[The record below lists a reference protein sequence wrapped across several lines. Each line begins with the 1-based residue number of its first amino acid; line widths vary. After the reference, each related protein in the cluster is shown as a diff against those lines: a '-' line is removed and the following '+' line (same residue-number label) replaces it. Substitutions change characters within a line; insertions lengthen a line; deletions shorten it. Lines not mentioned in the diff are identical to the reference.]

1 MKPKLNKE
9 WHEKYQMPKNPS
21 VDARVQWHL
30 QHAQYCACRPT
41 PLLKE
46 IKRRQ
51 MMENKNWLVAL
62 CIWLLLSVTSGWTQ
76 KNGDELARQAA
87 AIHHKILTVDTHID
101 WPSHQFRNANFVPRE
116 RHAPGKMGSG
126 QWDLPRMQ
134 EGGLDA
140 AFMSIFTSQGA
151 RTDDGHAKA
160 KAHALKLIELTKKMV
175 ADNPDLAEMALTPE
189 DAYRIEKAGKRAIFM
204 GMENGY
210 PLGVDI
216 ANVKM
221 FYDLGVRYLTLTHTR
236 NNELG
241 DSSTDDKKEWNGL
254 SPLGEQVVKEMN
266 RLGMLVDISHVSDEL
281 FWDVM
286 AMTKAPVI
294 ASHSSARALC
304 DHKRNMSD
312 DMLQAVKKNGGVV
325 QVCLLGSY
333 IKTMPPNPERDEAI
347 KPLQEKLRAAR
358 RGELSDEETKTVMEE
373 FQTINAKYP
382 ANRPTV
388 QDAVNHLDHMA
399 KIMGIDHIGIGSDFD
414 GGGGLLGID
423 DVAEMPNL
431 TKELLKRGYSENDI
445 RKIWGGN
452 LMRVFGE
459 VIKVSKALQTNGVS
473 AH

>member
-1 MKPKLNKE
+1 MKRKMFYL
-9 WHEKYQMPKNPS
+9 
-21 VDARVQWHL
+21 
-30 QHAQYCACRPT
+30 
-41 PLLKE
+41 
-46 IKRRQ
+46 
-51 MMENKNWLVAL
+51 AL
-62 CIWLLLSVTSGWTQ
+62 FSLLLLSATRGWAQKSG
-76 KNGDELARQAA
+76 DDLPRRAA
-87 AIHHKILTVDTHID
+87 DLHNKILTVDTHID
-101 WPSHQFRNANFVPRE
+101 WPSHQLRSPDFVPRE
-116 RHAPGKMGSG
+116 RHEPGKMGSG
-126 QWDLPRMQ
+126 QWDLPRMK

-151 RTDDGHAKA
+151 RTDSGHAQA

-189 DAYRIEKAGKRAIFM
+189 EAYRIEKAGKRAIFM

-210 PLGVDI
+210 PLGKDL

-221 FYDLGVRYLTLTHTR
+221 FYDLGVRYITMTHTR

-266 RLGMLVDISHVSDEL
+266 RLGILVDISHVSDDL
-281 FWDVM
+281 FWDVI

-304 DHKRNMSD
+304 DHARNMND
-312 DMLQAVKKNGGVV
+312 EMLKAVKKNGGVV

-333 IKTMPPNPERDEAI
+333 IKKMPPNPERDEAM
-347 KPLQEKLRAAR
+347 KPLQGKIRAAR
-358 RGELSDEETKTVMEE
+358 RGELSDEEADKVWAAY
-373 FQTINAKYP
+373 QAIDAKFP

-388 QDAVNHLDHMA
+388 QDAADHIDHMA

-414 GGGGLLGID
+414 GGGGLIGID
-423 DVAEMPNL
+423 DVSEMPNL

-452 LMRVFGE
+452 LMRVFSE
-459 VIKVSKALQTNGVS
+459 VVKVSGQIQANGVS
-473 AH
+473 SH